1 MVRLGL
7 PIYLFSGLLLVSCSP
22 EPAAGNGDGAP
33 ADLGAFTFPVTFV
46 EIGPGTVS
54 EVVDFTGDVATR
66 RRGQLAFERAGRIIA
81 MEAEEGDRVELGQL
95 LARLDDQVLQ
105 AQLGAAQAAM
115 AAAEAELA
123 YAKQELERY
132 EAMANA
138 AAESDRDLWR
148 SEVAIRGAT
157 AAQRAAESL
166 RLEREIAQG
175 ELRAPF
181 GGILVARGLILG
193 SYANPGEMVFEL
205 VDLENREVRLELPQD
220 LAVGIPVGTP
230 VEIHSAALPD
240 GMLSATLDAVL
251 PSARSDSR
259 TFTGLVRLGPT
270 LDSDLR
276 LLPGASVTAR
286 LGTRSATVDTVVPA
300 DALVESPQGWLIVA
314 IVDGTP
320 PTAAFVPVQILA
332 QEPDRVAVASFE
344 PGALAA
350 GMNIVVT
357 GTDNVFPGAP
367 LLLQPHA
374 DPTAGGITVD
384 AAPAQD

>member
-7 PIYLFSGLLLVSCSP
+7 PIYLFTGLLLVSCSP
-22 EPAAGNGDGAP
+22 DPAAGEGDGAP
-33 ADLGAFTFPVTFV
+33 ADFGGFTFPVTFV

-54 EVVDFTGDVATR
+54 EVVDFAGDVATR
-66 RRGQLAFERAGRIIA
+66 RRGQLAFERAGRIVVL
-81 MEAEEGDRVELGQL
+81 EADEGDRVETGQL
-95 LARLDDQVLQ
+95 LAKLDDQVLQ
-105 AQLGAAQAAM
+105 AQLGAAQAAE

-123 YAKQELERY
+123 YAKKELERF
-132 EAMANA
+132 EAMADA
-138 AAESDRDLWR
+138 ASDADRDLWR

-157 AAQRAAESL
+157 AAQRSAESL

-181 GGILVARGLILG
+181 GGILVARGLTLG
-193 SYANPGEMVFEL
+193 SYANPGEMAFEL
-205 VDLENREVRLELPQD
+205 VDLDNREVRLELPQD

-230 VEIHSAALPD
+230 VEIHSAALQD
-240 GMLSATLDAVL
+240 GMIVATLDAIL

-270 LDSDLR
+270 LDPELR

-300 DALVESPQGWLIVA
+300 DALVETPQGWLIVA

-332 QEPDRVAVASFE
+332 LEPDRVAVASFE
-344 PGALAA
+344 PDALTA
-350 GMNIVVT
+350 GMKIVVT